1 MSGGICDTVV
11 LRPLLGTGEVRF
23 PPADADAVRAAVR
36 NAGGRL
42 LIKRGDVDPVGV
54 PDDVALDLMRSVKRR
69 LDPAGT
75 LSPGRQIGG
84 I

>member
-1 MSGGICDTVV
+1 
-11 LRPLLGTGEVRF
+11 
-23 PPADADAVRAAVR
+23 VR

-42 LIKRGDVDPVGV
+42 AMRRGDDTAVGAVDS
-54 PDDVALDLMRSVKRR
+54 VALDLMRSVKHQ

-75 LSPGRQIGG
+75 LSPGRQLGG